1 MRSRDYGVEL
11 DALKTQFDALQQ
23 LVEQMR
29 SGSNRN
35 IESLE
40 VQTSQHIITDT
51 ESDFT
56 EIANSNGQVFY
67 SGHYVR
73 TQQRFRWEPQM
84 KSVEQLLDIDGDKIA
99 KILAAL
105 GHKQRLEI
113 LRSVLREPLTGPEL
127 VERLNMGTTGQL
139 YHHIKALQG
148 ADLLTQEERGGKYVI
163 QGHRALP
170 LLLLFAAASEL
181 LETSDYL
188 ALAEVRDHTSAYLG
202 NTSTTYD
209 PHLLLRTV
217 LENCILEHQ
226 AGYCKQIHIF
236 LHQDD
241 SITVSDDGRGIPV
254 QALPHSATTHVQSV
268 MTDLNRFIPSAT
280 LNAPGSE
287 HGISIPV
294 VNALSMKLT
303 VEIRR
308 EGKVFLQD
316 YKHGIP
322 QSPLRTV
329 GMTNETGTSITLLP
343 DREIFTSG
351 FDPKTLEQLV
361 TDMTTA
367 YPQLTMQLHM
377 E

>member
-1 MRSRDYGVEL
+1 MSSRDYGVEL
-11 DALKTQFDALQQ
+11 DTLKAQMNSLQKLMEQIMDRNDGKHEPVGAKDTQPFMAVGPDS
-23 LVEQMR
+23 R
-29 SGSNRN
+29 ST
-35 IESLE
+35 E
-40 VQTSQHIITDT
+40 TDT
-51 ESDFT
+51 
-56 EIANSNGQVFY
+56 GQVFF
-67 SGHYVR
+67 SGHY
-73 TQQRFRWEPQM
+73 TGGQQRYRWEPQS
-84 KSVEQLLDIDGDKIA
+84 KGVEQLLDLDGDKMA

-105 GHKQRLEI
+105 GHKQRLDI

-148 ADLLTQEERGGKYVI
+148 ADLLTQEERGGQYTI
-163 QGHRALP
+163 RGHRALP
-170 LLLLFAAASEL
+170 LLLLFAATSEL

-202 NTSTTYD
+202 SPSKSYD

-217 LENCILEHQ
+217 LENCVLEHQ
-226 AGYCKQIHIF
+226 AGYCKQVQVF

-241 SITVSDDGRGIPV
+241 SVTVSDDGRGIPV

-280 LNAPGSE
+280 LNAPDGD

-294 VNALSMKLT
+294 VNALSQKLT

-329 GMTNETGTSITLLP
+329 GVTSETGTSITFLP
-343 DREIFTSG
+343 DREIFTAG
-351 FDPKTLEQLV
+351 FDPGTLEQLV
-361 TDMTTA
+361 TEMATLH
-367 YPQLTMQLHM
+367 PQLSVQLHLN
-377 E
+377 